1 MNNCEWCQEKK
12 ANGYNNQGDLVCN
25 DCEKESNIKCNFCD
39 NKAEH
44 KSQIHN
50 NINICNN
57 DNCKENYLTSYCIE
71 NILN

>member
-39 NKAEH
+39 NEAKN

-50 NINICNN
+50 NIYICSSNK
-57 DNCKENYLTSYCIE
+57 CKDNYLESYCIE